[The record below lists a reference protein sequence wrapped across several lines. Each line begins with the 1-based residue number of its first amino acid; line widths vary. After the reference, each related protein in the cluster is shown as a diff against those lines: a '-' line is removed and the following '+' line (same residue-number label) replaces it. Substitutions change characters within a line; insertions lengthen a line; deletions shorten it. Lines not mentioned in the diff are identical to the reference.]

1 MRCVSVPDSESLK
14 FEIVTEYLQI
24 RERVIAKLGTGTGHW
39 AQVESSRVTAG
50 RDLRSSDWIWRSDVH
65 LCAYLLTTSS
75 FGVADVRRCSVT
87 KTLLK

>member
-65 LCAYLLTTSS
+65 RMRLSTNYFELWCGGRPPV
-75 FGVADVRRCSVT
+75 FGY
-87 KTLLK
+87 

>member
-1 MRCVSVPDSESLK
+1 VPDSESLK
-14 FEIVTEYLQI
+14 FEIVSEYLQI
-24 RERVIAKLGTGTGHW
+24 RERVIAKLALGTGH
-39 AQVESSRVTAG
+39 SRVKSSHCGTG
-50 RDLRSSDWIWRSDVH
+50 SSDWIWRSDVH